1 MSRGGRRRKS
11 RRRSLSPAKS
21 QSAPAP
27 DATSKK
33 DRAGPQSDSAS
44 GGSVVEQMRTHTRRL
59 QTFPPDEVQLD
70 DLIAGLQSEFG
81 IPPTPQEYR
90 LVIRTPSAEPEVAA
104 DTITP
109 VAQETQE
116 TSDATPPG
124 GTPIS
129 TTGRRR
135 RRRRSTSAS
144 GLTHDATDGEPDQS
158 EDAGGGSDS

>member
-11 RRRSLSPAKS
+11 RRRVPPPAKS
-21 QSAPAP
+21 QPASPSDAP
-27 DATSKK
+27 SKK
-33 DRAGPQSDSAS
+33 DRAGGAQNDS
-44 GGSVVEQMRTHTRRL
+44 GVEVSVVEQMRTHTKRL
-59 QTFPPDEVQLD
+59 QTFPPDEVELD
-70 DLIAGLQSEFG
+70 DLIAGLQSEYG

-90 LVIRTPSAEPEVAA
+90 LVIKTPSAEPEAAA
-104 DTITP
+104 DPTTS
-109 VAQETQE
+109 VAQE

-144 GLTHDATDGEPDQS
+144 GHTDDAADAEPDQS
-158 EDAGGGSDS
+158 TSL